1 MIVGWDISRGG
12 DLGKGKITG
21 ESEKRLG
28 RSSFLAN
35 PQSCLPLFNFN
46 SWAMTS
52 SYDKQQS
59 RMGHM
64 RPDERVGVEVQPAL
78 LCWLFRI
85 HIHSEINF
93 ILVEATIAI
102 CR

>member
-59 RMGHM
+59 RMRHLSPEG
-64 RPDERVGVEVQPAL
+64 
-78 LCWLFRI
+78 RI
-85 HIHSEINF
+85 GLRYNRRCCAGSFGSIF
-93 ILVEATIAI
+93 IPKSTSY
-102 CR
+102 

>member
-35 PQSCLPLFNFN
+35 PQSCLPLFNFIF
-46 SWAMTS
+46 
-52 SYDKQQS
+52 
-59 RMGHM
+59 MGH
-64 RPDERVGVEVQPAL
+64 DQFL
-78 LCWLFRI
+78 
-85 HIHSEINF
+85 
-93 ILVEATIAI
+93 
-102 CR
+102 